1 MGFGSRRLCH
11 SHSAPAPRRSS
22 VAGDRRG
29 GRLGG
34 RCAGAPSSA
43 GGRDRTRGRSGRAG
57 RGGSS
62 SAALLSAFAPPSPC
76 CAPLY
81 ALSTSVRGLP
91 FTAASNNRSRSVD
104 MRRDS
109 RKCPLLAAPKPLPRV
124 TAGSPATTPPQAA
137 LGLTEDRAISA
148 CHPDFLMRKREGKK

>member
-62 SAALLSAFAPPSPC
+62 SAALLSAV
-76 CAPLY
+76 APLY
-81 ALSTSVRGLP
+81 ALSTSIRGLP
-91 FTAASNNRSRSVD
+91 FTAASNNLSRSVG

-109 RKCPLLAAPKPLPRV
+109 RKCPLLAAPRPLPRV

>member
-1 MGFGSRRLCH
+1 MADAQARPLAPAGG
-11 SHSAPAPRRSS
+11 SAPGAAA
-22 VAGDRRG
+22 AG
-29 GRLGG
+29 
-34 RCAGAPSSA
+34 
-43 GGRDRTRGRSGRAG
+43 AG

-62 SAALLSAFAPPSPC
+62 SAALLSAVAPPYPR

-91 FTAASNNRSRSVD
+91 FTVASNNLSRSVD

-109 RKCPLLAAPKPLPRV
+109 RKCPLLAAPRPLPRV

>member
-1 MGFGSRRLCH
+1 MADAQARPL
-11 SHSAPAPRRSS
+11 APA
-22 VAGDRRG
+22 G
-29 GRLGG
+29 GTAPGAAA
-34 RCAGAPSSA
+34 AGA
-43 GGRDRTRGRSGRAG
+43 R

-62 SAALLSAFAPPSPC
+62 SAALLSAF
-76 CAPLY
+76 APLY

-91 FTAASNNRSRSVD
+91 FTAASNNRSGSVD

-109 RKCPLLAAPKPLPRV
+109 RKCPLLAAPRPLPRV